1 MRENPSL
8 DKKEEV
14 MTFVYA
20 MESDEVAKAATEKKN
35 KINAVT
41 ETIDSKVCLKNIKSV
56 NVGTNVVTAT

>member
-35 KINAVT
+35 KINAVKFV
-41 ETIDSKVCLKNIKSV
+41 SKNIKSV
-56 NVGTNVVTAT
+56 NVGSNVVTAT